1 MKRGVAS
8 AGASRRV
15 HAPFRTDARASV
27 GLYYS
32 TGTLRT
38 RRVAHMIKERLGDA
52 VSEPQLVRTT
62 TSQQLSEHPKGIIC
76 GAPSYLWSDHQVSAL
91 DWDNIL
97 PPYTNPTDMDGKRVA
112 VFGFGDQKAYAK
124 HFADGVGIVWEK
136 MQMRGAKMVGQTDL
150 DGYEFDRS
158 RAKLDHKFVGLVLD
172 DDNQPE
178 LTEERVERWCA
189 QLKKEF
195 EIE

>member
-1 MKRGVAS
+1 M
-8 AGASRRV
+8 
-15 HAPFRTDARASV
+15 

-38 RRVAHMIKERLGDA
+38 RKVAHMIKERLGDA
-52 VSEPQLVRTT
+52 VSEPQLIR
-62 TSQQLSEHPKGIIC
+62 SALPQQLSDHAKGIIC
-76 GAPSYLWSDHQVSAL
+76 GTPSYLWSDHQVSAL
-91 DWDNIL
+91 DWDNVMA
-97 PPYTNPTDMDGKRVA
+97 PYTNPTDMDGKRVA

-136 MQMRGAKMVGQTDL
+136 MQMRGAKMVGTTDVE
-150 DGYEFDRS
+150 GYEFERS
-158 RAKLDHKFVGLVLD
+158 RAVCNRTFVGLVLD

-178 LTEERVERWCA
+178 LTEERVEKWCA